1 MTLELRNICLRYAKK
16 TVLENLSLFYTGGQ
30 LHALLGENGAGKSTA
45 ANIICGELVPDS
57 GKLLLDGE
65 PVAFNSPRAAID
77 HGICYVHQT
86 PMLADSISIKEN
98 LLLGIKKEYRNN
110 IEPVAK
116 KWLPEID
123 LNTTVKK
130 LSGGTRFFIALCSAL
145 IKCPKLLLL
154 DEPGALLNDEQ
165 RAFLFNNLRT
175 LANDGMNIIII
186 THNYD
191 EAENWCD
198 TVDFLEDGRL
208 VQKKQLEKITLE
220 TTGAAKTENGQGL
233 ELPDL
238 NIKLQKGKITLI
250 QALAQEGLDELEKE
264 ITDLVVKRDSRVK
277 PGNDKCSL
285 PGNDKLSFY
294 RQQCA
299 LIPTDRKYKGSNP
312 NLTVLQM
319 LTAALDIPLKQK
331 PDAALKMITAAGVNI
346 TPQEKCR
353 NLSGGMLQKLLFER
367 ELYNN
372 PKLLILCNP
381 LQGLDAATCSRTC
394 TRIRQAAD
402 NGAYVLVLSY
412 GAFPSEFSD
421 VYYKGIPKEAL

>member
-1 MTLELRNICLRYAKK
+1 MTLELHNICLRYAKK

-57 GKLLLDGE
+57 GELLLDGE

-86 PMLADSISIKEN
+86 PMLADSIRIKEN
-98 LLLGIKKEYRNN
+98 LLLGIKKEYRSN
-110 IEPVAK
+110 IESVAK
-116 KWLPEID
+116 KWLPAID

-165 RAFLFNNLRT
+165 RVFLFDNLRT

-198 TVDFLEDGRL
+198 TVDFLEDGCL

-250 QALAQEGLDELEKE
+250 QALAQEGLDELERKLTE
-264 ITDLVVKRDSRVK
+264 RNR
-277 PGNDKCSL
+277 L
-285 PGNDKLSFY
+285 PLSA
-294 RQQCA
+294 A

-346 TPQEKCR
+346 TPQEKCK